1 MARLHFYF
9 HTIQSGGNQT
19 TMRIAGPAKTMG
31 MYNGSALSILGHN
44 PDFDNARLLEVAVFS
59 GSLEAIHC

>member
-1 MARLHFYF
+1 MYVFNF
-9 HTIQSGGNQT
+9 FSTC
-19 TMRIAGPAKTMG
+19 MWIAYGFEFCFVEG
-31 MYNGSALSILGHN
+31 MYNARALSILGHN

>member
-1 MARLHFYF
+1 MYVFASQHECGLLMVLSFGF
-9 HTIQSGGNQT
+9 VE
-19 TMRIAGPAKTMG
+19 G

-44 PDFDNARLLEVAVFS
+44 PVFDNARLLEVAVFS